1 MVLLITEVLIFTIKT
16 SKRHVNYAQLTT
28 IINCDN
34 KSQTNHAL
42 INTYKKVIKVIT
54 NSSKSK
60 SKRSAKV
67 TQGHP
72 RSPRSLAL
80 TNSHGNARTI
90 TNADSRTF
98 TPTHAE
104 PENPERSRR
113 LTNSPERSRRLT
125 KKLSKLTARWRIEL
139 SIFTARW
146 RIKLLKSDH

>member
-1 MVLLITEVLIFTIKT
+1 MITEVLIFTIKT

-67 TQGHP
+67 TQGHQGH
-72 RSPRSLAL
+72 L
-80 TNSHGNARTI
+80 H
-90 TNADSRTF
+90 SRTVTGTHERSR
-98 TPTHAE
+98 TPTH
-104 PENPERSRR
+104 ERSRR
-113 LTNSPERSRRLT
+113 LTQNLKIPNDHADSRTVPNGHADSRKSCQNSPLDGVSSYLFSP
-125 KKLSKLTARWRIEL
+125 LDGVS
-139 SIFTARW
+139 SC
-146 RIKLLKSDH
+146 